1 MDELLREL
9 SNLLQTAAGNPLGE
23 RRRAVLQAVSATGSR
38 AFGLGPDELAIL
50 LLSPDRRMVRFVWPP
65 ELAQGGNSFPV
76 TVAALANRVI
86 QTGRSLLSNAVREL
100 PHLAFYERVRIQE
113 HSPRAIQKLLA
124 VAVKG
129 ADGQV
134 RGVIEISQR
143 GPSRAEAG
151 RDFRP
156 EDQRV
161 LEELAALVA
170 PALEDAFAG
179 LRF

>member
-1 MDELLREL
+1 MDERLWEL
-9 SNLLQTAAGNPLGE
+9 SRLLQTAADKPPGE
-23 RRRAVLQAVSATGSR
+23 RRRAVLQAVSDTGSK
-38 AFGLGPDELAIL
+38 AFDLGPDELAIL

-76 TVAALANRVI
+76 TVGALANRVI
-86 QTGRSLLSNAVREL
+86 RTGRSLLSNAVREL
-100 PHLAFYERVRIQE
+100 PHLAFYERVRIRE
-113 HSPRAIQKLLA
+113 HSPRVIQKLLVA
-124 VAVKG
+124 AVKG

-134 RGVIEISQR
+134 RGVIEISRR

-151 RDFRP
+151 PDFRP

-161 LEELAALVA
+161 LEELAVVIA